1 MLKGNMKIVGLVYD
15 LIYFRKP
22 SLIIPKNG
30 TARNT
35 QIANAAVVESDP
47 VGGTYHGNMIQI
59 LANAMN
65 RNNDPMNPIYSL
77 VFFKPTSFI

>member
-1 MLKGNMKIVGLVYD
+1 MTVGLIYD
-15 LIYFRKP
+15 LIYFLNP
-22 SLIIPKNG
+22 TLIIPKKG
-30 TARNT
+30 TARKT

-47 VGGTYHGNMIQI
+47 VGGTYHGKMIQMF
-59 LANAMN
+59 AMDIK